1 VNYKRQL
8 QSNSARLLICLGFIL
23 FLFYPFA
30 HMVVNITPEDFNKV
44 VNSVTFVPAILN
56 TLKIAGTTTLI
67 SVPLGLLMA
76 FAIQRTAIKMKTF
89 WTVVLTLP
97 MLIPSISHGMS
108 LIVLFGTNGVLRNLF
123 QIESTIYGFTGI
135 IAGSVLYSYPVVFLM
150 FNDVLKYQDSSPYEA
165 AQVLGIP
172 KFHTHMAITLPYLTK
187 PLISAVFT
195 VFSLV
200 ATDYGIPL
208 MIGGKT
214 TTLAVMMYQ
223 QVLGQLDFNKGGVIG
238 LFLLIPA
245 ILAFVVNTVIKSG
258 SKLSFVTTPFDIK
271 KRKVRDGAA
280 YAFRGMVSFC
290 IVMLFGAFAAIAFS
304 KRYPS
309 NMALTFDHVKKM
321 FALRG
326 GTYLINSLIIA
337 VFVAVIGIIVAFITA
352 YMTARMPSKMS
363 SVLHLFS
370 ITSLAI
376 PGLVLGLSYAM
387 TFGGSFI
394 YGTLAIL
401 ILANIMHF
409 FASPYQMMY
418 NSLSKMNENLESVG
432 QTLGIGRVRMVLD
445 VIIPQSR
452 TTMLEMFSYFFV
464 HSMMTISAVSFLSTV
479 LTKPLSLL
487 ISQFEGQVLYEC
499 AAVVSLLIML
509 SNITVKI
516 LVYLINTYLVSG
528 SRATAQNNRRK

>member
-1 VNYKRQL
+1 MNFKRQL
-8 QSNSARLLICLGFIL
+8 KGDSAKLLICIGFIL

-30 HMVVNITPEDFNKV
+30 QMVAKITPDDFNKV
-44 VNSVTFVPAILN
+44 VHSITFVPAVLN
-56 TLKIAGTTTLI
+56 TLKTAITTTLI
-67 SVPLGLLMA
+67 AVPLGLLMA
-76 FAIQRTAIKMKTF
+76 FAVQRTGIKMKTV
-89 WTVVLTLP
+89 WTVLLTLP
-97 MLIPSISHGMS
+97 MLIPSISHGMG
-108 LIVLFGTNGVLRNLF
+108 LVVLFGTNGVLRNLLGM
-123 QIESTIYGFTGI
+123 ENTIYGFAGI
-135 IAGSVLYSYPVVFLM
+135 IAGSVLYSYPVAFLM

-172 KFHTHMAITLPYLTK
+172 KLHTHMAITLPYLTK
-187 PLISAVFT
+187 PLISAIFT

-223 QVLGQLDFNKGGVIG
+223 EVLGQLNFNKGGVIG

-245 ILAFVVNTVIKSG
+245 VLAFVINTIIKNS
-258 SKLSFVTTPFDIK
+258 SKLSFVTRPFDIK
-271 KRKVRDGAA
+271 KRGLRDTAA
-280 YAFRGMVSFC
+280 YAFCGIVLVC
-290 IVMLFGAFAAIAFS
+290 IALLFGSFATIAFS

-309 NMALTFDHVKKM
+309 DMTTTFDHVKKM

-326 GTYLINSLIIA
+326 GTYIVNSLIIA
-337 VFVAVIGIIVAFITA
+337 VFVAVIGIAVAFITA
-352 YMTARMPSKMS
+352 YMTSRMPSKMS

-401 ILANIMHF
+401 MLANIMHF

-418 NSLSKMNENLESVG
+418 NSLSKMNENLENVG
-432 QTLGIGRVRMVLD
+432 QTLGISRLRMILD

-452 TTMLEMFSYFFV
+452 ATMLEMFSYFFV
-464 HSMMTISAVSFLSTV
+464 NSMMTISAVSFLSTV
-479 LTKPLSLL
+479 ATKPLSMM

-499 AAVVSLLIML
+499 AAVVSLM
-509 SNITVKI
+509 I
-516 LVYLINTYLVSG
+516 LVSNVIIKSLVYFINKRLAAG
-528 SRATAQNNRRK
+528 SQANPAK

>member
-1 VNYKRQL
+1 MKFKRQL
-8 QSNSARLLICLGFIL
+8 KGDAAKFLICVGFIL

-30 HMVVNITPEDFNKV
+30 QMIAKITPDDFNNV
-44 VNSVTFVPAILN
+44 VNSTTFVPAVLN
-56 TLKIAGTTTLI
+56 TLKTAVTTTLI

-76 FAIQRTAIKMKTF
+76 FAIQRTGIKFKTV
-89 WTVVLTLP
+89 WTVLLTLP
-97 MLIPSISHGMS
+97 MLIPSISHGMG
-108 LIVLFGTNGVLRNLF
+108 LVVIFGTNGVLRNLLN
-123 QIESTIYGFTGI
+123 INSTIYGFTGI
-135 IAGSVLYSYPVVFLM
+135 IVGSVLYSYPVAFLM

-172 KFHTHMAITLPYLTK
+172 KFNMHMAITLPYLTK

-214 TTLAVMMYQ
+214 TTLAVKMYQ
-223 QVLGQLDFNKGGVIG
+223 EVLGQLNFNKGGVIG

-245 ILAFVVNTVIKSG
+245 VLAFVVNTIIKSSG
-258 SKLSFVTTPFDIK
+258 KLSFVTRPFDIK
-271 KRKVRDGAA
+271 KRKIRDVVA
-280 YAFRGMVSFC
+280 YVFC
-290 IVMLFGAFAAIAFS
+290 GTVLLCVTLLFGAFATIAFS

-309 NMALTFDHVKKM
+309 NMTATFDHVRKM

-326 GTYLINSLIIA
+326 GTYLVNSLIIA
-337 VFVAVIGIIVAFITA
+337 VFVAAIGITVAFITA
-352 YMTARMPSKMS
+352 YMTSRMPSKMS

-376 PGLVLGLSYAM
+376 PGMVLGLSYAM
-387 TFGGSFI
+387 TFGGNFI

-401 ILANIMHF
+401 ILVNIMHF

-432 QTLGIGRVRMVLD
+432 QTLGIGRVRMIFD

-452 TTMLEMFSYFFV
+452 ATMLEMFSYFFV
-464 HSMMTISAVSFLSTV
+464 NSMMTISAVSFLATV
-479 LTKPLSLL
+479 RTKPLSLM

-499 AAVVSLLIML
+499 AAVVSLLILL
-509 SNITVKI
+509 SNVLVKI
-516 LVYLINTYLVSG
+516 LVYFINKRLVSNFQ
-528 SRATAQNNRRK
+528 AEPAK

>member
-1 VNYKRQL
+1 MNFKRQL
-8 QSNSARLLICLGFIL
+8 KGDSAKLLICIGFIL

-30 HMVVNITPEDFNKV
+30 QMLAKITPDDFNKV
-44 VNSVTFVPAILN
+44 VNSITFVPAVLN
-56 TLKIAGTTTLI
+56 TLKTAITTTFI

-76 FAIQRTAIKMKTF
+76 FAIQRTGIKMKTV
-89 WTVVLTLP
+89 WTVLLTLP
-97 MLIPSISHGMS
+97 MLIPSISHGMG
-108 LIVLFGTNGVLRNLF
+108 LVVLFGTNGVLRNLF
-123 QIESTIYGFTGI
+123 SLDSTIYGFTGI
-135 IAGSVLYSYPVVFLM
+135 IVGSVLYSYPVAFLM

-172 KFHTHMAITLPYLTK
+172 KLHTHMAITLPYLTK

-223 QVLGQLDFNKGGVIG
+223 EVLGQLNFSKGGVIG

-245 ILAFVVNTVIKSG
+245 VLAFVINTIIKNR
-258 SKLSFVTTPFDIK
+258 SKLSFVTRPFVIK
-271 KRKVRDGAA
+271 KRKLRDLAA
-280 YAFRGMVSFC
+280 YIFCGAVLIC
-290 IVMLFGAFAAIAFS
+290 IVLLFSAFATIAFS

-309 NMALTFDHVKKM
+309 NMTATFDHVRKM

-326 GTYLINSLIIA
+326 STYMVNSLIIA
-337 VFVAVIGIIVAFITA
+337 IFVAAIGITVAFITA
-352 YMTARMPSKMS
+352 YMTSRMPSKMS

-401 ILANIMHF
+401 MLANVMHF

-432 QTLGIGRVRMVLD
+432 QTLGISRMRMILD

-452 TTMLEMFSYFFV
+452 ATMLEMFSYFFV
-464 HSMMTISAVSFLSTV
+464 NSMMTISAVSFLSTV
-479 LTKPLSLL
+479 TTKPLSLM

-499 AAVVSLLIML
+499 AAVVSLLIL
-509 SNITVKI
+509 ISNVIVKS
-516 LVYLINTYLVSG
+516 LVYFINKRLTGKSQANL
-528 SRATAQNNRRK
+528 AK